1 MNNLIISSLFS
12 DTEFSELKLTVDNI
26 NKHYPDNHFAQRLK
40 KVVEGEI
47 TSLLDLLLSIK
58 DYLYSSQEEL
68 DNKHNNFPI
77 PRRLSAEE
85 GILCAKAM
93 LNYQV
98 GPNFLTLTNPEV
110 TQKLLDVYKQK
121 KKRKVIKVE
130 MDLALISRLSD
141 KNYSHYSS
149 AGQRMAVRMSL
160 TSPQD
165 STLFINLPT
174 GCGKT
179 LVAHACML
187 FSKSKALTIV
197 IVPTVGLAIEQGKR
211 AKKLFES
218 ADDFS
223 VPNYAWHGQLSDG
236 EKSEIRESI
245 EKGEQKV
252 IFTSPESVT
261 GSLLPLLFRL
271 ANQNAIANIII
282 DEAHLIDTWGSNFRS
297 EFQRFGA
304 LVASLRQVSTS
315 PFKTILM
322 SATFTQSNI
331 DSLTTL
337 YCESDNKPI
346 IVNGNFLRPEVSSS
360 YKNEDVNSHVKSVLE
375 RTIAL
380 PKPLILYTTL
390 VQDSVDLTLN
400 MQALGLNRIALFN
413 GKTNI
418 HSREKIIDQWQN
430 DDLDI
435 IIATSAFGVG
445 MDKSNVKSVIHA
457 CVPDNID
464 RYYQEIGRAGRD
476 GKAAT
481 SEVIYYNEQLDKAKK
496 INSERIISTELG
508 FKKWKGMWD
517 RRVEVSSHSILK
529 GDLYQL
535 DTSYYHEGL
544 SNQSERNEDWNW
556 LTLLFMQRAG
566 LIRIFYD
573 VPEVEDDSELNDFE
587 KSTHRKE
594 YWKGYH
600 SKILVLILNEQ
611 CLSSTYWETNIQ
623 KHRKKEIRIQ
633 DNGFLTLSE
642 NITSLEN
649 PLCKELVK
657 YYTLNGFSPQRA
669 CGGCDACNGFL
680 PTVGDDV
687 SVGNYSFSHVL
698 PSSLNDYFSFDN
710 ICSVYYDKNHEL
722 ASTLKWSVFIKLMLD
737 RKYIVAVKGNFEF
750 LNEISEKKR
759 GLKSFKSFWISQSYL
774 DKTNIW
780 PSLHINSLLGSE
792 VLIPSFE
799 DQATFFLA
807 EYNQKAKSNIHRLW
821 WQDNNKSIPLSNFI
835 NIVEKNTCL

>member
-12 DTEFSELKLTVDNI
+12 DTELRDLHHTVDSVI
-26 NKHYPDNHFAQRLK
+26 SHYPENHFAQRLK
-40 KVVEGEI
+40 KVVDGDN
-47 TSLLDLLLSIK
+47 TSLLDLLLSVK
-58 DYLYSSQEEL
+58 DYLYSSQKEL
-68 DNKHNNFPI
+68 GNQHNNFPI
-77 PRRLSAEE
+77 PRRLSSEE
-85 GILCAKAM
+85 GVLCAKAM
-93 LNYQV
+93 LNYQT
-98 GPNFLTLTNPEV
+98 GSNFLTLSSPV
-110 TQKLLDVYKQK
+110 ITQKLVDVYEQKQ
-121 KKRKVIKVE
+121 KRKVKKVE
-130 MDLALISRLSD
+130 MDLALVSRLSD
-141 KNYSHYSS
+141 QNYNHYSS
-149 AGQRMAVRMSL
+149 AGQRMAVRVAL
-160 TSPQD
+160 TCSQD

-179 LVAHACML
+179 LVAHASML
-187 FSKSKALTIV
+187 FSNSKALTIV

-211 AKKLFES
+211 AKELLEK

-223 VPNYAWHGQLSDG
+223 VQNYAWHSQLSDG
-236 EKSEIRESI
+236 DKSEIRENI
-245 EKGEQKV
+245 DNDKQKV

-271 ANQNAIANIII
+271 AKQNSIANIII

-304 LVASLRQVSTS
+304 LVASLRQVSNS

-346 IVNGNFLRPEVSSS
+346 VVNGNFLRPEISSS
-360 YKNEDVNSHVKSVLE
+360 YKNEEESSHLQSVVD
-375 RTIAL
+375 RVIAL

-390 VQDSVDLTLN
+390 VQDSIDLSSHLKAT
-400 MQALGLNRIALFN
+400 GLNRIGLFN
-413 GKTNI
+413 GKTDI
-418 HSREKIIDQWQN
+418 HSRKKIIEQWQN

-457 CVPDNID
+457 CIPDNIN

-481 SEVIYYNEQLDKAKK
+481 SEVIYYDKQIANAKK
-496 INSERIISTELG
+496 INSDSIISTELG

-517 RRVEVSSHSILK
+517 RRVEVSSHEFLK

-535 DTSYYHEGL
+535 DTSFYHEGL
-544 SNQSERNEDWNW
+544 SSRSDRNEDWNW

-587 KSTHRKE
+587 RNIQRKE
-594 YWKGYH
+594 YWKSY
-600 SKILVLILNEQ
+600 KCKVLVQILNEQ
-611 CLSSTYWETNIQ
+611 YLSNSYWETNIK
-623 KHRKKEIRIQ
+623 KHRKKEKKTQ

-642 NITSLEN
+642 NITSQKQ
-649 PLCKELVK
+649 PICKELVK
-657 YYTLNGFSPQRA
+657 YYTVNGYSPQRA
-669 CGGCDACNGFL
+669 CGGCMTCEGFL
-680 PTVGDDV
+680 PSVGDDV
-687 SVGNYSFSHVL
+687 SVDNYSSKQLL
-698 PSSLNDYFSFDN
+698 PDSLNDYISFDN
-710 ICSVYYDKNHEL
+710 ICSVYYDKTQDL
-722 ASTLKWSVFIKLMLD
+722 TSPLKWSLFIKLMLD
-737 RKYIVAVKGNFEF
+737 RKYIIAVKGDLEF
-750 LNEISEKKR
+750 LKKLAGKKN
-759 GLKSFKSFWISQSYL
+759 GLKSFKPFWISQNYL
-774 DKTNIW
+774 DNSNLW
-780 PSLHINSLLGSE
+780 PSLHINSSVDSD

-799 DQATFFLA
+799 EQTTFFIA
-807 EYNQKAKSNIHRLW
+807 EFTQKTKKNKYRLW
-821 WQDNNKSIPLSNFI
+821 WQDNNKSIPLTNFI
-835 NIVEKNTCL
+835 KIVEKNTCQ

>member
-12 DTEFSELKLTVDNI
+12 GTELKALYQTVDNI
-26 NKHYPDNHFAQRLK
+26 ISHYPGNHFAHRLK
-40 KVVEGEI
+40 KVVSGDN

-58 DYLYSSQEEL
+58 DYLYSSQKEL

-77 PRRLSAEE
+77 PRRLSSEE
-85 GILCAKAM
+85 IKLSAKAM

-98 GPNFLTLTNPEV
+98 GSNFLTLSTSV
-110 TQKLLDVYKQK
+110 ISQKLMDVYEQKQ
-121 KKRKVIKVE
+121 KRKVKQVE

-141 KNYSHYSS
+141 QNYSHYSS
-149 AGQRMAVRMSL
+149 AGQRMAVRVVL
-160 TSPQD
+160 TCPQD
-165 STLFINLPT
+165 STIFINLPT

-187 FSKSKALTIV
+187 FSKNKALTIV

-211 AKKLFES
+211 TKKLLEI

-223 VPNYAWHGQLSDG
+223 VQNYAWHGQLSDG
-236 EKSEIRESI
+236 EKSEIRENI
-245 EKGEQKV
+245 ENGEQKV

-271 ANQNAIANIII
+271 AKQNAIANIII

-304 LVASLRQVSTS
+304 LVASLRQVSNS

-322 SATFTQSNI
+322 SATFTQNNI

-337 YCESDNKPI
+337 YCEADNEPI
-346 IVNGNFLRPEVSSS
+346 VVNGNFLRPEVSSS
-360 YKNEDVNSHVKSVLE
+360 YKNEDENSHVKFVLE
-375 RTIAL
+375 RVITL

-390 VQDSVDLTLN
+390 VQDSVDLTLRL
-400 MQALGLNRIALFN
+400 QALGLNRIALFN
-413 GKTNI
+413 GKTDI

-476 GKAAT
+476 GKAAA
-481 SEVIYYNEQLDKAKK
+481 SELIYYNEQLAKAKK

-544 SNQSERNEDWNW
+544 SNQSDRNEDWNW

-573 VPEVEDDSELNDFE
+573 VPEIEDDFE
-587 KSTHRKE
+587 KSTQRKE
-594 YWKGYH
+594 YWKGYN
-600 SKILVLILNEQ
+600 SKVLVLILNEQ

-623 KHRKKEIRIQ
+623 KHRKKEILIQ
-633 DNGFLTLSE
+633 NNGFLTLSE
-642 NITSLEN
+642 NIKSLEQ
-649 PLCKELVK
+649 PLCKELEQ

-669 CGGCDACNGFL
+669 CGGCEVCNGFL

-687 SVGNYSFSHVL
+687 SVGNYSFSYLL
-698 PSSLNDYFSFDN
+698 PSSLSDYLSFDN
-710 ICSVYYDKNHEL
+710 VCSVYYDKTQDLTSE
-722 ASTLKWSVFIKLMLD
+722 LKWSVFIKLMLD
-737 RKYIVAVKGNFEF
+737 RKYIFAVKGDLEF
-750 LNEISEKKR
+750 LKR
-759 GLKSFKSFWISQSYL
+759 LGAKQKGLKSFKPFWISQSYNDNSNL
-774 DKTNIW
+774 W
-780 PSLHINSLLGSE
+780 PSLYINSSIDSE

-799 DQATFFLA
+799 DQATFFVA
-807 EYNQKAKSNIHRLW
+807 EYNQKTKSNKYRLW

-835 NIVEKNTCL
+835 KIVEKNTCL